1 MYIGEITELSAP
13 GCGLS
18 KETFNLRKC
27 TCPCKWARNWSIF
40 CLIKSNQSLV
50 PIIWIHYLLSSGG
63 YASIERF
70 KKKLWLLSESI
81 TVIGSQIQSQ
91 VSLNWVKMWCW
102 KVYKYLMKRVSY
114 SLCPQTLRGYWQ
126 MQARNMSSANEWE
139 TLHLLYPQMSYFVS
153 FSRFRFSNLA
163 EI

>member
-13 GCGLS
+13 GCGLG
-18 KETFNLRKC
+18 KETFNFSKC

-70 KKKLWLLSESI
+70 LKKTLVAVRI
-81 TVIGSQIQSQ
+81 HHC
-91 VSLNWVKMWCW
+91 NWI
-102 KVYKYLMKRVSY
+102 
-114 SLCPQTLRGYWQ
+114 
-126 MQARNMSSANEWE
+126 
-139 TLHLLYPQMSYFVS
+139 
-153 FSRFRFSNLA
+153 SNTEPGEL
-163 EI
+163 ELGENVVLKSV